1 MTRQQRKSIHRHP
14 KKNRAAPLTYSNHV
28 HADFIL
34 PGRPAEKRHA
44 WNDEHHSCFGACG
57 ALGQTLAPELPHLL
71 YRNQKIAR
79 PILPPPEWAVNP
91 AVELESGL
99 DQRG

>member
-1 MTRQQRKSIHRHP
+1 MLWFMTRQQRKSIHRHP
-14 KKNRAAPLTYSNHV
+14 KKNRAAPLTNSNHV

-34 PGRPAEKRHA
+34 PGRPAEKPHA
-44 WNDEHHSCFGACG
+44 CCGACG
-57 ALGQTLAPELPHLL
+57 ALAQTLAPELPHLL

-99 DQRG
+99 AQRG